1 MHEHSR
7 MNRRVILGAM
17 TGLAAPVG
25 PAAASDGVQSAAD
38 NLSATLRR
46 AYGGQWSAH
55 VDRVNGFV
63 LVTSRTDPAR
73 PVE

>member
-17 TGLAAPVG
+17 TGLAAP
-25 PAAASDGVQSAAD
+25 ASSAMAGDAVQSAAD

-55 VDRVNGFV
+55 VDRLNGFV
-63 LVTSRTDPAR
+63 LVTSRIDPTR
-73 PVE
+73 PAE